1 MRKVMLYGVGGMLVL
16 AAMAAQSLAAS
27 REDVKK
33 RVSIEVSKL
42 DEADAS
48 AQIGEPN
55 FGYIGELGAFNV
67 TSRSKGQGLIVVHNY
82 PDTSC
87 NAVAAAELTYV
98 GAKRVGN
105 VDGWVFKTQ
114 WDGSSY
120 PSRIFFSADEVYF
133 GGGRSAYI
141 VADYRD
147 GTGWVWKML
156 PMRRLEILQK

>member
-1 MRKVMLYGVGGMLVL
+1 
-16 AAMAAQSLAAS
+16 
-27 REDVKK
+27 
-33 RVSIEVSKL
+33 
-42 DEADAS
+42 
-48 AQIGEPN
+48 
-55 FGYIGELGAFNV
+55 
-67 TSRSKGQGLIVVHNY
+67 
-82 PDTSC
+82 
-87 NAVAAAELTYV
+87 
-98 GAKRVGN
+98 VGN

-114 WDGSSY
+114 WDGTSY